1 MAENQRH
8 AAGRARDTRGGIRRL
23 AYPMP
28 TYRPD
33 TLLEGGETLAWHPF
47 RFEVIWTPGHAAG
60 LVCLYEP
67 QAHIL
72 ISSDHVL
79 QHISPNIGLYARQ
92 SGDPLGD
99 YLRSLQLVRSLPVTM
114 VLPGHGGPFP
124 NLIDRVDTLLA
135 HHEQRLQEMVDVL
148 ADGNDGGQEA
158 YHIASRLSWRGSA
171 NGWSQLQPFDHLA
184 ALSETLAHLEYLV
197 IQGRALKHFQ
207 EEETVYRLVGQ
218 HAVRNPI

>member
-1 MAENQRH
+1 
-8 AAGRARDTRGGIRRL
+8 
-23 AYPMP
+23 MP

-72 ISSDHVL
+72 ISSDHIL

-92 SGDPLGD
+92 SGNPLGD
-99 YLRSLQLVRSLPVTM
+99 YLRSLQLVRGFQVTL
-114 VLPGHGGPFP
+114 VLPGYGGPFP
-124 NLIDRVDTLLA
+124 DLKGRVDTSLA
-135 HHEQRLQEMVDVL
+135 HHGQRLQEMEDVL
-148 ADGNDGGQEA
+148 ADGNDGGQTT

-171 NGWSQLQPFDHLA
+171 NG
-184 ALSETLAHLEYLV
+184 
-197 IQGRALKHFQ
+197 
-207 EEETVYRLVGQ
+207 
-218 HAVRNPI
+218 